1 MSSELVRPDFEP
13 FIALAEKAA
22 RALRDDMLANGHR
35 AGFTELAPSHN
46 AVFATLPSEGARAA
60 DMAARNGITRQSMGE
75 AIRDM
80 VRLGILEM
88 VEDPSDRRAKLV
100 RYTEYGTRVAQE
112 GFNHIMALERTLA
125 DEFGE
130 AELEITRKVLR
141 RVREL
146 LAPNAPE
153 QPVPLA
159 VRPSR

>member
-22 RALRDDMLANGHR
+22 RALRDDMLTNAHR

-46 AVFATLPSEGARAA
+46 SVFATLPAEGARAA

-100 RYTEYGTRVAQE
+100 RYTEYGARVAQE
-112 GFNHIMALERTLA
+112 GFNHIMALERILA
-125 DEFGE
+125 EELGE
-130 AELEITRKVLR
+130 AELEIARKVLL
-141 RVREL
+141 RVREML
-146 LAPNAPE
+146 TPDPA
-153 QPVPLA
+153 
-159 VRPSR
+159 

>member
-46 AVFATLPSEGARAA
+46 AVFATLGPEGARAA
-60 DMAARNGITRQSMGE
+60 DMAARLGITRQSMGE
-75 AIRDM
+75 AVRDM

-100 RYTEYGTRVAQE
+100 RYTPYGEKVAQE
-112 GFNHIMALERTLA
+112 GFNRIMALEKVLR
-125 DEFGE
+125 DEFG
-130 AELEITRKVLR
+130 AADLETTRKVLL
-141 RVREL
+141 RVREML
-146 LAPNAPE
+146 
-153 QPVPLA
+153 
-159 VRPSR
+159 RPDPA